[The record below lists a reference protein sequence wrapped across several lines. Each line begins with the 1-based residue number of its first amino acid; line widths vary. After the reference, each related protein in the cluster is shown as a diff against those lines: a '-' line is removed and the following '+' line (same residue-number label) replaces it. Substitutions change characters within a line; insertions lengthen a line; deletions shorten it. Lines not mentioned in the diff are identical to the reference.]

1 MLMISSYAT
10 LHSAL
15 EITVTVAC
23 WSSLGCSP
31 SIEFLKKKQKCESII
46 IVTSNFLG
54 IWWRLLEPQFA
65 ARLDFVHWRLTMR
78 DEKFGTLFLY
88 RISVFPIP
96 WWPHLCRRIDQRHDW
111 LVAGKRVKYPSS
123 MWWVGLSTKRQ
134 CRTAKSKKVDSNKQQ
149 LILIQI
155 WFFLYKVLSLGSYI

>member
-1 MLMISSYAT
+1 MIIIILGMYLFHRLWHRIAVVWFWWD
-10 LHSAL
+10 LHTPHYIL
-15 EITVTVAC
+15 RYKITVTVAC

-88 RISVFPIP
+88 RISMFPIP

-111 LVAGKRVKYPSS
+111 QTG
-123 MWWVGLSTKRQ
+123 RQ
-134 CRTAKSKKVDSNKQQ
+134 TGEISFEYVMGGSIDKTAM
-149 LILIQI
+149 
-155 WFFLYKVLSLGSYI
+155 SYS